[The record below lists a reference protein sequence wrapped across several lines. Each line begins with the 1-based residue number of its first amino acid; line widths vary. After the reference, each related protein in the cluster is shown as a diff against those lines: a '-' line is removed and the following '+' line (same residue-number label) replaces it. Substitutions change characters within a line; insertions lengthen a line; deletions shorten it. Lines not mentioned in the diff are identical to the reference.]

1 MMIDVQSGKKLVEIF
16 GAKLERRKRKQ
27 NERTDL
33 MDELM
38 QIEDENGNKLSD
50 DEVAD
55 TILMLGFRA
64 QPFNIPGTAYRYALQ
79 CRKKLVEIFRAELE
93 RRKRK
98 QHEWSDLMDEVI
110 QIENENENKLSD
122 DGVVDNI
129 VSLIMG
135 SFESISSACTWA
147 FYYLALHPD
156 VLRKLREENLA
167 FTKNKIGELIASEDV
182 TKMKDTSKVLEET
195 LRLANVSAFV
205 FRSGDPDVEYQGYV
219 IPKGWKVIVWLRY
232 GSTDSRNFEDPL
244 CFNPDRWNKP
254 ARVGA
259 FQVFGGG
266 SRICAANMLAR
277 MQIALFL
284 HHLYVKTTY
293 LPYPKPADG
302 VKIVLSRM

>member
-1 MMIDVQSGKKLVEIF
+1 MMINVQSGKKLVEIF

-64 QPFNIPGTAYRYALQ
+64 QPFNIPGTAYHYALQ

-98 QHEWSDLMDEVI
+98 QHEWSDLMDEVM

-129 VSLIMG
+129 VSLVMG

-156 VLRKLREENLA
+156 VLRKLREENRA

-182 TKMKDTSKVLEET
+182 TKMKDPSKVHSLSPFIFN
-195 LRLANVSAFV
+195 LHGHLK
-205 FRSGDPDVEYQGYV
+205 
-219 IPKGWKVIVWLRY
+219 IP
-232 GSTDSRNFEDPL
+232 
-244 CFNPDRWNKP
+244 
-254 ARVGA
+254 
-259 FQVFGGG
+259 
-266 SRICAANMLAR
+266 
-277 MQIALFL
+277 
-284 HHLYVKTTY
+284 
-293 LPYPKPADG
+293 
-302 VKIVLSRM
+302 LSSSQNCPT